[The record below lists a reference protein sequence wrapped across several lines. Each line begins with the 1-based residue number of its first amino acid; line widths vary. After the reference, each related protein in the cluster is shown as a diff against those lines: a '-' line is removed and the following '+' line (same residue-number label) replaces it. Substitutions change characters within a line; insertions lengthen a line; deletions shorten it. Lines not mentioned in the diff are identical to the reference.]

1 MPEACGLFD
10 FDRAI
15 STKSELRAAV
25 CGCSG
30 IVSGGP
36 SVSIAE
42 PAADPFDLFDEAVV
56 ALGTGV
62 GDSGLDERVD
72 LGPPLVDGCGQGEQ
86 FGDLGVAAPGQ
97 KPVQPMP
104 SEVWVAADAHGGQRG
119 AQFFFG
125 DPRGQDLAT
134 VVFGH
139 DGVPYLREA
148 GVGQA
153 FPRAEQSASVGPFG
167 VDAAAAAIAQV
178 PGDAAA
184 HLGERVVWRA

>member
-1 MPEACGLFD
+1 MKVRPADWCNSVNCRYCAANSAATGSGMPEACGLFD

-72 LGPPLVDGCGQGEQ
+72 LGPLLVDGCGPGE
-86 FGDLGVAAPGQ
+86 
-97 KPVQPMP
+97 
-104 SEVWVAADAHGGQRG
+104 
-119 AQFFFG
+119 
-125 DPRGQDLAT
+125 
-134 VVFGH
+134 
-139 DGVPYLREA
+139 
-148 GVGQA
+148 
-153 FPRAEQSASVGPFG
+153 
-167 VDAAAAAIAQV
+167 
-178 PGDAAA
+178 
-184 HLGERVVWRA
+184 